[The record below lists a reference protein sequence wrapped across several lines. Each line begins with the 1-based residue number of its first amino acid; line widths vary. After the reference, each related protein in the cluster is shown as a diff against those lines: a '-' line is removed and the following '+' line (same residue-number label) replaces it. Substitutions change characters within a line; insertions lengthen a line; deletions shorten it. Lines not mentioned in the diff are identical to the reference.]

1 MERNIY
7 LNMVSIEEAIKKIKS
22 LLLGKKNILG
32 SEVIP
37 TDKALY
43 RVLSRPVF
51 ACYSSPTFHAAA
63 MDGIAVHSNDTFGAR
78 EGNPKILIRDRDFI
92 EINTGNP
99 LPEGFD
105 AVIMIEDVVFLDENT
120 VSIEKPAFPWQHV
133 RRIGEDIVA
142 TELIFPAGHKISPYD
157 LGTLL
162 SAGIFEVEV
171 REKLKVGIVPTGDE
185 VLDFTLKP
193 NPKAGEVIESNS
205 QVLASLLED
214 WDCEPVRI
222 PPVGDDFDL
231 LVKKTQALLEE
242 VHILVIG
249 AGSSA
254 GSKDFTKKVMQA
266 LGEVVVHGIKAMPG
280 KPSLLGIS
288 REGKLIVGAPGYPV
302 SAVICFEYLLR
313 PLIYWLR
320 GENLDDFETINTVLT
335 RPLPSKL
342 GMREF
347 IRVGIGKVGGRYVSI
362 PLPRGAGM
370 ITTLSRAT
378 GLISI
383 DENSEGFSEGEVVST
398 RVLRP
403 KREIENALVVI
414 GSHDNLLDL
423 LKNELMSLGEPV
435 FLFSAHVGSLGGLK
449 AIKNK
454 YAHFAGTHLFD
465 PATEDYNFP
474 FIEKILPEEDTV
486 LVNLAIRKQGLIVAK
501 GNPKNIRT
509 LEDLVRDD
517 VVFINRQRGAGTRIL
532 LDYYLNKLKIKPT
545 QIKGYDQEEFTHMA
559 VAVNVLTGTA
569 DCGLGIMAAAK
580 ALNLDFIPLV
590 DERYDLLIRRETLNE
605 PAIQKVLEIISSV
618 TFRQKA
624 ESLGGYDLKFSGE
637 IMQPKK

>member
-7 LNMVSIEEAIKKIKS
+7 LSMVSIEDALEKIKS
-22 LLLGKKNILG
+22 LLSKKNILG
-32 SEVIP
+32 TEVIL

-51 ACYSSPTFHAAA
+51 ARYSSPTFHAAA
-63 MDGIAVHSNDTFGAR
+63 MDGIAVHSNNTFGAR

-403 KREIENALVVI
+403 KREIESALVVI

-423 LKNELMSLGEPV
+423 LKNELMSLSEPV